1 MDTLKSQCADMSA
14 KCEGSLKGRNRKMF
28 NEIAAVVKVQ
38 QMYRGY
44 RTRRRMADSA
54 VVAQELWLVHQKLGF
69 WCFSGII
76 CDVLELGLN
85 FTGH

>member
-14 KCEGSLKGRNRKMF
+14 KCEGSLNGRNRKMF

-54 VVAQELWLVHQKLGF
+54 VVAQELW
-69 WCFSGII
+69 
-76 CDVLELGLN
+76 
-85 FTGH
+85 